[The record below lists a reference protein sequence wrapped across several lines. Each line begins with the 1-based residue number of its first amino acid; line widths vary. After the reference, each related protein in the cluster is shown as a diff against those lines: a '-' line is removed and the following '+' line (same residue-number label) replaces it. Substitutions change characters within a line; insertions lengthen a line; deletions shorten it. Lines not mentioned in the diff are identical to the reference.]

1 MSNNIEQIISELEDY
16 IDSCKY
22 SPLSTTK
29 ILVNKEEIEELLGEL
44 KMKTP
49 DEIRKYKRMLA
60 NKNGI
65 LDDAKQKAENIITE
79 ATEQANALVN
89 EHEIM
94 RQAYIQGQ
102 DLVNQANTE
111 AQKII
116 AEANAQAEEIQL
128 NAIRYTDELLA
139 NIQNTIAYSME
150 TIATRY
156 EGYMKSLQNTLE
168 TVISNRNELN
178 IPQPPTPQPAAQQ
191 VAPRSAAVS
200 QEQIYQD
207 DDMEEDFDDYR
218 VEVDDMDDIDE

>member
-1 MSNNIEQIISELEDY
+1 MNNNIEQIINELEDY

-79 ATEQANALVN
+79 ATEQASALVN

-94 RQAYIQGQ
+94 RQAYIQGE
-102 DLVNQANTE
+102 DLITQANAE
-111 AQKII
+111 AQRII

-139 NIQNTIAYSME
+139 NIQNTIAYSMD

-168 TVISNRNELN
+168 TVVSNRNELN
-178 IPQPPTPQPAAQQ
+178 VPQPPAQQ
-191 VAPRSAAVS
+191 SVPQQSVSHSAAVS
-200 QEQIYQD
+200 QEQTYEEDEID
-207 DDMEEDFDDYR
+207 DDFEDYK
-218 VEVDDMDDIDE
+218 VEIEDMDE

>member
-1 MSNNIEQIISELEDY
+1 MNNNIEQIINELEDY

-79 ATEQANALVN
+79 ATEQASALVN

-94 RQAYIQGQ
+94 RQAYIQGEE
-102 DLVNQANTE
+102 LVAQANEE
-111 AQKII
+111 AQRII

-139 NIQNTIAYSME
+139 NIQNTIAYSMD

-168 TVISNRNELN
+168 TVVSNRNELN
-178 IPQPPTPQPAAQQ
+178 VPQSPVQQ
-191 VAPRSAAVS
+191 SVPRSAAVS
-200 QEQIYQD
+200 QEQTYQEEQAD
-207 DDMEEDFDDYR
+207 EDFEDYR
-218 VEVDDMDDIDE
+218 VEIEDMDE

>member
-1 MSNNIEQIISELEDY
+1 MNNNIEQIINELEDY

-79 ATEQANALVN
+79 ATEQASALVN

-94 RQAYIQGQ
+94 RQAYIQGEE
-102 DLVNQANTE
+102 LVNQANAE
-111 AQKII
+111 AQRII

-139 NIQNTIAYSME
+139 NIQNTIAYSMD

-168 TVISNRNELN
+168 TVVSNRNELN
-178 IPQPPTPQPAAQQ
+178 VPQPPVQQ
-191 VAPRSAAVS
+191 SVSRSAAVS
-200 QEQIYQD
+200 QEQTYQ
-207 DDMEEDFDDYR
+207 EENMDEDLEDYR
-218 VEVDDMDDIDE
+218 VEIEDMDE

>member
-1 MSNNIEQIISELEDY
+1 MSNSIEQIINELEDY

-79 ATEQANALVN
+79 ATEQASALVN

-94 RQAYIQGQ
+94 QQAYIQGEE
-102 DLVNQANTE
+102 LVTQANEE
-111 AQKII
+111 AQRII
-116 AEANAQAEEIQL
+116 AEANAQAEEIQM

-139 NIQNTIAYSME
+139 NVQNTIAYSMDN
-150 TIATRY
+150 IATRY
-156 EGYMKSLQNTLE
+156 EGYMKSLQKTLE
-168 TVISNRNELN
+168 TVVANRNELN
-178 IPQPPTPQPAAQQ
+178 IPQPMPQPAPPQQ
-191 VAPRSAAVS
+191 SAPVPQSAAVS
-200 QEQIYQD
+200 QEAYQEESAD
-207 DDMEEDFDDYR
+207 DYEDYRVEIDDMEE
-218 VEVDDMDDIDE
+218 